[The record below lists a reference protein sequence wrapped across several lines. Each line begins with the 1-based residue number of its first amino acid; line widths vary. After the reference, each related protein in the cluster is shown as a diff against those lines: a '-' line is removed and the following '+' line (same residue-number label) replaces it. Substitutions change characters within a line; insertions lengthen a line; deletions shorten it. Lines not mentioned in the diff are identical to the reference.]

1 MGVYIKSSFSF
12 LPCTFLYSKFSVIKM
27 LFYNQKKIIN
37 TVFKD
42 CNGWDCLQMQMIG
55 SGNFGGT
62 QVEPRLLGINAKEK
76 ILKCE
81 NYLEICNPISLS
93 KGKNKKLLTGDM
105 NGTGHRN

>member
-1 MGVYIKSSFSF
+1 
-12 LPCTFLYSKFSVIKM
+12 
-27 LFYNQKKIIN
+27 
-37 TVFKD
+37 
-42 CNGWDCLQMQMIG
+42 MQMIG

-81 NYLEICNPISLS
+81 NYLEIWNPISLS

-105 NGTGHRN
+105 NDTGHRN